1 MTIERLVGIYVSD
14 DEVYQKYR
22 DHMFPILQS
31 YDGDFGYDFKIS
43 EVLKNEGKKPINR
56 VFTIYFKTEVAMNSF
71 FEDENYLEVREKYFT
86 PSVTATTEIAR
97 YMR

>member
-1 MTIERLVGIYVSD
+1 
-14 DEVYQKYR
+14 
-22 DHMFPILQS
+22 
-31 YDGDFGYDFKIS
+31 
-43 EVLKNEGKKPINR
+43 
-56 VFTIYFKTEVAMNSF
+56 MNSF